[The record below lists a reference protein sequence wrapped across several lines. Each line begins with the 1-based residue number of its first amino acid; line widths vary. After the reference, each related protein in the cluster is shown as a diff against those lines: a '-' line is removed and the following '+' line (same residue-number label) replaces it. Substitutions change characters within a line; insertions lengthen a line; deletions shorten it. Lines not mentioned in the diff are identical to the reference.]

1 MYTSTGGIHLTGAQW
16 SGLVAHKDG
25 GDGAEEALH
34 LQVKDHQF
42 LDRLTVDHIEST
54 KLTTPETGW
63 SKLFLPKYEVLYYL
77 AWLRDRPALHNEVS
91 FTLHA
96 VRLT

>member
-1 MYTSTGGIHLTGAQW
+1 MGGIHLTGAQW
-16 SGLVAHKDG
+16 TGLVPHKDG
-25 GDGAEEALH
+25 GDEAEEALH

-42 LDRLTVDHIEST
+42 LDRLTVDHMEST